1 MIKRLF
7 VTFLF
12 LILFTTVSFSQK
24 NDTLVHI
31 NGNIITGEI
40 KKIENGILYFST
52 NGMGTINVETDKVKS
67 LKSGKEFQILL
78 DNGLL
83 YFGSLDTVN
92 GTEAKTRIIS
102 HNRIYIIK
110 TISLVEVFPIKNTFW
125 LRTSGDF
132 SIGGNYTKST
142 EILQLNFAGNL
153 YYRGKKN
160 YFQISWNNQITT
172 YQDSVLSEKTTN
184 TISYR
189 RYIKKHYSMQ
199 AVVGASSNLELNLN
213 NRMYLNLTAGK
224 DIIHTNMSIFY
235 TGLGLSANKEIY
247 TDTTKNSNNL
257 EGIFTVTYNFFKR
270 TDPEINIKSYI
281 DTYPSFTQPGRWRI
295 DASLEV
301 RVELFNNFYV
311 GASFYDN
318 FDNSATLESDQ
329 HNDWG
334 INGTITYSFH

>member
-1 MIKRLF
+1 MFKRLL

-12 LILFTTVSFSQK
+12 SVLFVAVSFSQK

-40 KKIENGILYFST
+40 KKIEFGILYFST

-67 LKSGKEFQILL
+67 LKSKKEFQITL

-92 GTEAKTRIIS
+92 GPVAKVKIIS
-102 HNRIYIIK
+102 HGREYIVK
-110 TISLVEVFPIKNTFW
+110 TIALVEVFPIKNTFW
-125 LRTSGDF
+125 LRTSGNF
-132 SIGGNYTKST
+132 SMGGNYTKST
-142 EILQLNFAGNL
+142 NILQLNFSGNL
-153 YYRGKKN
+153 SYRGKKN
-160 YFQISWNNQITT
+160 FIQISWNNQGTM
-172 YQDSVLSEKTTN
+172 YKDSVLSEKKSN

-189 RYIKKHYSMQ
+189 RYLNKHYSVQ
-199 AVVGASSNLELNLN
+199 AAIGASSNSELNLDS
-213 NRMYLNLTAGK
+213 RLYLNLTTGR

-235 TGLGLSANKEIY
+235 TGLGLSANKEVY
-247 TDTTKNSNNL
+247 ADSTNNSNNL
-257 EGIFTVTYNFFKR
+257 EGILSVTYNFFKR
-270 TDPEINIKSYI
+270 TDPEIDIKTYV
-281 DTYPSFTQPGRWRI
+281 DTYPSFTELGRWRI

-301 RVELFNNFYV
+301 RIELFNNFYV
-311 GASFYDN
+311 GATFYDN
-318 FDNSATLESDQ
+318 FDNKSSLDSNQ